1 MSLLEVATE
10 TPARLGRVGYVLKRY
25 PRYSETF
32 IVNEVLAHEA
42 AGAELT
48 IFSLYPP
55 SDTHFQDAISR
66 VRAPVTY
73 LGSVRPK
80 AADLWAQLLEARA
93 AGLAVNDF
101 LASVQSPRVQAPQEG
116 VPQEDARDAL
126 WALELALA
134 VKTQGITHLH
144 AHFASGATTVARL
157 AAKLAGVPYSF
168 TAHAK
173 DIFHESVRDDDL
185 RLKLTEAAA
194 VVTVS
199 DFNREYLRG
208 RFGDAASKV
217 RRIYNGLDLA
227 RFAYASPEVRP
238 PEIVAVGR
246 LVEKKGFADLVRA
259 CALLRGRGERFCCRI
274 IGTGELEHELRD
286 QIAGLGLE
294 GVVELL
300 GPRPQRELTGYIQ
313 NAAAFAAPCV
323 VGTDGNRDG
332 LPTVLLEAMALGT
345 PCVSTDVTGIPEVLR
360 DGVTGLM
367 VAQHDPEALADALSQ
382 LLGDGA
388 LRVRLAAAA
397 RERLERDFDL
407 VKNAALLREVFQLP
421 ELVMSEPRAS
431 GPVVAEPVAGEAA

>member
-1 MSLLEVATE
+1 MSLLETATE
-10 TPARLGRVGYVLKRY
+10 TPALLGRVGYVLKRY

-32 IVNEVLAHEA
+32 IVSEVLAHEA
-42 AGAELT
+42 AGAVA

-66 VRAPVTY
+66 VRAPVSY

-80 AADLWAQLLEARA
+80 AADLWALLLRAQA
-93 AGLAVNDF
+93 AGLAVADF
-101 LASVQSPRVQAPQEG
+101 LTSVQPPRKDVLP
-116 VPQEDARDAL
+116 EDARDAV
-126 WALELALA
+126 WALELALV
-134 VKTQGITHLH
+134 VKMQGITHLH

-173 DIFHESVRDDDL
+173 DIFHESVHEGDL

-199 DFNREYLRG
+199 DFNRAYLRE
-208 RFGDAASKV
+208 RFGDAAASV

-227 RFAYASPEVRP
+227 RFAYTSPEVRP

-259 CALLRGRGERFCCRI
+259 CALLRDRREAFCCRI
-274 IGTGELEHELRD
+274 IGTGELEHELREL
-286 QIAGLGLE
+286 IAELGLE
-294 GVVELL
+294 GVVELT

-323 VGTDGNRDG
+323 VGEDGNRDG

-345 PCVSTDVTGIPEVLR
+345 PCVSTDVTGIPEVLH

-367 VAQHDPEALADALSQ
+367 VAQHDPEALAAALSR

-388 LRVRLAAAA
+388 LRVRLAGAA
-397 RERLERDFDL
+397 RERLERDFNL
-407 VKNAALLREVFQLP
+407 VKNAALLREVFCP
-421 ELVMSEPRAS
+421 PAPVAS
-431 GPVVAEPVAGEAA
+431 EPVAEEAA